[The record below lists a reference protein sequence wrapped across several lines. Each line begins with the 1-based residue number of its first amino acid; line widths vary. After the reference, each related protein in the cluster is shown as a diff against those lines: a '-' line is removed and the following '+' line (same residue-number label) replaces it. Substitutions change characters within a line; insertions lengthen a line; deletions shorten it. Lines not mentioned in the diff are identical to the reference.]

1 MQGAKHIQGLEHHQR
16 QRALSNVRV
25 FHLSIGF
32 PTGIMTFF
40 LWESNRAFGGLTS
53 GFSLLEEALGND
65 GDYALP
71 GNGR

>member
-1 MQGAKHIQGLEHHQR
+1 
-16 QRALSNVRV
+16 
-25 FHLSIGF
+25 
-32 PTGIMTFF
+32 MTFF